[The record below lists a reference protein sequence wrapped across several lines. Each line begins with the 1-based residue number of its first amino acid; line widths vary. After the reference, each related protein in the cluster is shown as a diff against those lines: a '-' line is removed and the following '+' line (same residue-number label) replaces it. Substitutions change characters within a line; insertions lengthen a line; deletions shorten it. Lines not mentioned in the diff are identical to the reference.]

1 MKRWLVALLVTLAVI
16 VLVSPGIIGRIAE
29 QKVGE
34 NLEFAASESDE
45 IVVTTESF
53 ERGWFISA
61 GRHRVALRD
70 GPLRDLLESRGA
82 VEIPSLLI
90 ETRVDHGLV
99 PLASVGREAG
109 SLMPGLASTI
119 STVTVDAGGDSEFE
133 VPGRIFSQ
141 VGLTGEMTSRFLMER
156 GSTKIDEA
164 TLEWQGAD
172 VTVRSNPVS
181 GSVTYDGEVQP
192 FSFLDQLGGVRF
204 GKIALA
210 GDHAQTAY
218 GLKVGSGEFELE
230 SLTIDS
236 AVNNDISM
244 GPFIVDGRN
253 ELEGERVN
261 GQVRLK
267 AAGIPAPAFGEMD
280 FAIAVDFDGLHAQA
294 LSKIARVLRDP
305 VSTGDPQSVLTNLYP
320 QMDSSVQDLLGA
332 GFEIRIDQFD
342 VTFPDGELTSKMQ
355 FALPDASPDADF
367 SWPSVILALDA
378 SVEIRLPVEIF
389 EMLQVANPDAGAL
402 VGMGF
407 LKQDGDFYEMH
418 AEYAQ
423 GLITVNGAPLPI
435 PLDF

>member
-181 GSVTYDGEVQP
+181 GSVTYDGEP
-192 FSFLDQLGGVRF
+192 FHRRRPQRARGR
-204 GKIALA
+204 A
-210 GDHAQTAY
+210 GQ
-218 GLKVGSGEFELE
+218 
-230 SLTIDS
+230 
-236 AVNNDISM
+236 
-244 GPFIVDGRN
+244 
-253 ELEGERVN
+253 
-261 GQVRLK
+261 
-267 AAGIPAPAFGEMD
+267 
-280 FAIAVDFDGLHAQA
+280 
-294 LSKIARVLRDP
+294 
-305 VSTGDPQSVLTNLYP
+305 
-320 QMDSSVQDLLGA
+320 
-332 GFEIRIDQFD
+332 
-342 VTFPDGELTSKMQ
+342 
-355 FALPDASPDADF
+355 
-367 SWPSVILALDA
+367 WPG
-378 SVEIRLPVEIF
+378 PVESSRH
-389 EMLQVANPDAGAL
+389 PGAC
-402 VGMGF
+402 F
-407 LKQDGDFYEMH
+407 R
-418 AEYAQ
+418 
-423 GLITVNGAPLPI
+423 
-435 PLDF
+435 